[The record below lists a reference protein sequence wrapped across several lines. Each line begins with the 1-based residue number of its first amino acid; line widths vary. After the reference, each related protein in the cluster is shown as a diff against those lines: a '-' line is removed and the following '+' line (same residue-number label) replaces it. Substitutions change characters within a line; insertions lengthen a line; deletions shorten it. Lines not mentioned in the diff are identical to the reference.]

1 MINKAGRIPYFE
13 IAPGTTLQK
22 MGIGTW
28 GVGGYMKKSQYN
40 DDGNDVLQ
48 LNYLL
53 DCGLTMIDAWL
64 AQAEGHMVKLLAQ
77 ALANRKRE
85 SYFVVTK
92 LDVIKFQ
99 DKYDVEKITDQY
111 LKSLNINYVDVLQI
125 HLPQY
130 EKVSEKICLE
140 QMNLIIKRGKAKHLA
155 ISNATWQQIKRAQ
168 NFSEAKLIFNEVNYS
183 VLDRTYDTN
192 GTIKYC
198 EGHGIKIMSF
208 KPLSRGAVNS
218 LSSDKVFFKPL
229 ADKYSKTVNQVA
241 LNWLMAKPN
250 VGVWVKSVNRSHI
263 NENLDSMSFQLS
275 EEDRLAIDNYSE
287 QKTK

>member
-1 MINKAGRIPYFE
+1 MINKASGIPYFK
-13 IAPGTTLQK
+13 IAPGITLPK

-53 DCGLTMIDAWL
+53 DYGLTMIDAWL
-64 AQAEGHMVKLLAQ
+64 VQAEGHMVKLLAQ

-85 SYFVVTK
+85 SYFVVAK

-99 DKYDVEKITDQY
+99 DKYDVVKTTDQY
-111 LKSLNINYVDVLQI
+111 LKNLNIDHVDALQI

-130 EKVSEKICLE
+130 EKVSEEICLE
-140 QMNLIIKRGKAKHLA
+140 QMNRLIKEGKTKYLA

-168 NFSEAKLIFNEVNYS
+168 NFSEAKIIFNEVNYS
-183 VLDRTYDTN
+183 VLDRTYETN
-192 GTIKYC
+192 GTIKFC
-198 EGHGIKIMSF
+198 EEHNIKIMSY
-208 KPLSRGAVNS
+208 KPLSRGGVNS
-218 LSSDKVFFKPL
+218 LSSDKVFFRPL

-250 VGVWVKSVNRSHI
+250 VGVWMKSVNRSHI

-275 EEDRLAIDNYSE
+275 EEDRLAIDNYKLISL
-287 QKTK
+287 